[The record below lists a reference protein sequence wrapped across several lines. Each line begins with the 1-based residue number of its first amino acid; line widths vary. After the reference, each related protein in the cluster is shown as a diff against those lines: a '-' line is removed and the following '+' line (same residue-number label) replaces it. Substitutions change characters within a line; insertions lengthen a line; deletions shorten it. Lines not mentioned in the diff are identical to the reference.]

1 MKWNLSIIFFA
12 FFITTHKWTN
22 LIARIRAIE
31 EEKKLQEREKRF
43 QIRNERRNAI
53 KKRFLKKMNEYN
65 IDWTNDRR
73 AIKWKVLD
81 QKDNLFKKRESIQRR
96 KEVII
101 I

>member
-1 MKWNLSIIFFA
+1 
-12 FFITTHKWTN
+12 
-22 LIARIRAIE
+22 
-31 EEKKLQEREKRF
+31 
-43 QIRNERRNAI
+43 
-53 KKRFLKKMNEYN
+53 MNEYN